1 MKVNHDN
8 LLTESIIGL
17 QAKILESP
25 DKTLQGVGGTVVFE
39 TKNMILLRKD
49 SIIRQIAKSVAT
61 RVEIQ
66 TCSCACFISGSA
78 LIGRPEDRIS
88 RLNNG

>member
-1 MKVNHDN
+1 MNVNPDD

-39 TKNMILLRKD
+39 TKNTILLRKD
-49 SIIRQIAKSVAT
+49 STIRQIAKSVAT

-88 RLNNG
+88 RLNKG